1 MSYRKNYRKRSNG
14 YRRPGYKACGSMVW
28 NDARRALALAKHV
41 KGLVN
46 VEFKENVVSNTA
58 TAISAT
64 AFISSLDVM
73 AQGDTDATRSGNLI
87 RVKSIQWEGF
97 ATIHASAANTSLRIM
112 VILDKQSNGANPGL
126 SDILNDPSAGD
137 AIVSSRNID
146 GMHRFVV
153 LYDRKFVL
161 SQTGQGIVKWK
172 FYKKCSLPIRYDG
185 NAGDITDLAS
195 NNILLVMVSNEP
207 TNSPAITHSGRIRFI
222 DN

>member
-1 MSYRKNYRKRSNG
+1 MPYRKSYRRGNG
-14 YRRPGYKACGSMVW
+14 RPGYKSCGRMVY
-28 NDARRALALAKHV
+28 NDAKKALALARHV

-46 VEFKENVVSNTA
+46 VEFKENVVTNTA
-58 TAISAT
+58 TAVTTS
-64 AFISSLDVM
+64 AFINSLDVM

-112 VILDKQSNGANPGL
+112 VILDKQSNGANHAL
-126 SDILNDPSAGD
+126 ADILNDATAGD

-146 GMHRFVV
+146 GMHRFIV
-153 LYDRKFVL
+153 LYDRKFIL

-172 FYKKCSLPIRYDG
+172 FYKKVSLPIRYDG
-185 NAGDITDLAS
+185 NAGNITDLAS
-195 NNILLVMVSNEP
+195 NNITLVMVSNEA
-207 TNSPAITHSGRIRFI
+207 TNAPAVTHSGRIRFI